1 MEHCDVGK
9 YLNGVVKMSD
19 IEEVAPSDSEK
30 VKVRYALRDEVGQ
43 VPP

>member
-1 MEHCDVGK
+1 MERWDVGK
-9 YLNGVVKMSD
+9 YLNGVGNMSN
-19 IEEVAPSDSEK
+19 IEEVAPSDGEK